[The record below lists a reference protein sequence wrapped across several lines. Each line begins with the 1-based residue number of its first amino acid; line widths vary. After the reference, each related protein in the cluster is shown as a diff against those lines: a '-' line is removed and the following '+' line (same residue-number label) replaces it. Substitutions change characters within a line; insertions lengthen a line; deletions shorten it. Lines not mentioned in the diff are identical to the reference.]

1 MMLHQG
7 FVVVLA
13 FIGTLHLD
21 SLDVDS
27 LLGLPDP
34 DPGHLPRKVVDQICF
49 SYKKNPTHSNLYLD
63 FSQFWL

>member
-1 MMLHQG
+1 M
-7 FVVVLA
+7 VVSA

-34 DPGHLPRKVVDQICF
+34 DPGHGHAALPGLTCVIIFVLGLTTSALAPKA
-49 SYKKNPTHSNLYLD
+49 L
-63 FSQFWL
+63 